1 MGGRV
6 FYVGVSVWGVQIYNT
21 KPQYG
26 RMPKEWVFLFMMLAH
41 QKRYVIEMSH
51 INNSELTFIP
61 LTTVKQ
67 P

>member
-1 MGGRV
+1 M
-6 FYVGVSVWGVQIYNT
+6 FYVGVSVWGSKYILIPNLSMA
-21 KPQYG
+21 
-26 RMPKEWVFLFMMLAH
+26 RMPKECDFLFMMLAH
-41 QKRYVIEMSH
+41 KKRNVIEMSH